1 MNTEN
6 SPEARDLFEFLYF
19 LKKNMFLIESILS
32 RYLKKYVI
40 EME

>member
-32 RYLKKYVI
+32 QYLKKYVI
-40 EME
+40 AME